1 MPPLKEIKHR
11 IVSVKNIQQ
20 VTSAMKLV
28 SAAKLQRSGNAIQKV
43 RPYQNK
49 LYTMAT
55 RYFNSVSPFP
65 SPYLM
70 KRKISRVAIVAVAS
84 NTSLCGS
91 FNVNLVQFL
100 EKILGSYEN
109 LGKENIL
116 IYPIGKKVED
126 ALKKMDYPIQGSYQ
140 NLADNPTYA
149 ETQELTQELIKQFND
164 KNIDRV
170 EIVYHH
176 FKSKGSIILTRKI
189 FLPMVDLI
197 QNEKNNLE
205 YIVEPSPLELTS
217 TLLPLLLYCNMYFT
231 LLNAS
236 ASEHATRMIAM
247 QIATDNAG
255 ELLSDLTL
263 QYNKSRQQAITNEL
277 LDIIGGSMQ

>member
-1 MPPLKEIKHR
+1 
-11 IVSVKNIQQ
+11 
-20 VTSAMKLV
+20 
-28 SAAKLQRSGNAIQKV
+28 
-43 RPYQNK
+43 
-49 LYTMAT
+49 MAT

>member
-1 MPPLKEIKHR
+1 
-11 IVSVKNIQQ
+11 
-20 VTSAMKLV
+20 
-28 SAAKLQRSGNAIQKV
+28 
-43 RPYQNK
+43 
-49 LYTMAT
+49 
-55 RYFNSVSPFP
+55 
-65 SPYLM
+65 
-70 KRKISRVAIVAVAS
+70 
-84 NTSLCGS
+84 
-91 FNVNLVQFL
+91 
-100 EKILGSYEN
+100 
-109 LGKENIL
+109 
-116 IYPIGKKVED
+116 
-126 ALKKMDYPIQGSYQ
+126 MDYPIQGSYQ

-277 LDIIGGSMQ
+277 LDIIGGSIQ